1 MKKMKS
7 DKMKFSTGHEN
18 RQRAVRSLFRPL
30 LEVLIRFSTVLL
42 SFRTYHRKTG
52 VYLWTEMSHPKNIGL
67 ENPMRIFLLRWL
79 INTVSLFVVVN
90 IIPGITVSS
99 WATVV
104 AAALVLGLLNAF
116 LRPLILLLTLPVN
129 LLTLGLFTLL
139 VNAFMFYLASVLVKG
154 FRIEDFGHAFLGA
167 LVFSVIS
174 FLLNMVIR
182 QE

>member
-1 MKKMKS
+1 
-7 DKMKFSTGHEN
+7 
-18 RQRAVRSLFRPL
+18 
-30 LEVLIRFSTVLL
+30 
-42 SFRTYHRKTG
+42 
-52 VYLWTEMSHPKNIGL
+52 
-67 ENPMRIFLLRWL
+67 MRIFLLRWL